1 MSLQPH
7 ERILPAFDISEEGL
21 RQLEIWLLERLVAGG
36 GLQYHKGTY
45 GPHNIGDW
53 LDVSTT
59 SLQALDTEHFGN
71 IGQLFS
77 SLANGFNFVWV
88 AENPS
93 SGKHAEWSFEAGG
106 FLGYLDGGTDIL
118 YTQGGAIF
126 RYAGGGDINFYT
138 TDGTLNGAGDFFVI
152 TTGSLDNKAGDI
164 HLDASGGDN
173 SGNIQILAG
182 SSGTTTLAGNGVDA
196 GTQLIHNVVDPAV
209 AQDAATKNY
218 VDGTVAGSGA
228 IKFATANSGTWLDV
242 TTTGTDGSGYGINI
256 EETAAVSGGIN
267 IQSVNGSIGVFA
279 PTGQVFFLADDTTL
293 DIQGTAAGGSQI
305 IGFLGTGGLFEI
317 GDHSGN
323 PVSTVSE
330 NGSAV
335 HNITT
340 SGQTYV
346 VNDHLGSPLVTY
358 TG

>member
-118 YTQGGAIF
+118 YTQGGAIY
-126 RYAGGGDINFYT
+126 RYSGGADISFYT
-138 TDGTLNGAGDFFVI
+138 TDATLNGAGGFNVF

-164 HLDASGGDN
+164 QLDASGGDN
-173 SGNIQILAG
+173 GGNVTIRAG
-182 SSGTTTLAGNGVDA
+182 SSGTTTLAGSGVDA
-196 GTQLIHNVVDPAV
+196 GTQKIHNVVDPTAN
-209 AQDAATKNY
+209 QDAATKNY

-228 IKFATANSGTWLDV
+228 IKFATANSGTWLDI
-242 TTTGTDGSGYGINI
+242 TTTGVDGNGYGVDI
-256 EETAAVSGGIN
+256 EDTSLTSGGIQ
-267 IQSVNGSIGVFA
+267 IQSAAGNINAVA
-279 PTGQVFFLADDTTL
+279 LAGQVYFQADDTNL
-293 DIQGTAAGGSQI
+293 DIQGTAAGTPQI
-305 IGFLGTGGLFEI
+305 VGTLGAGGMFEI
-317 GDHSGN
+317 GDHNGN
-323 PVSTVSE
+323 P
-330 NGSAV
+330 
-335 HNITT
+335 ILTT
-340 SGQTYV
+340 AEATGVTTGHF
-346 VNDHLGSPLVTY
+346 DGGSP
-358 TG
+358 